1 MLKFLIA
8 MVVTILNFGCSNLT
22 QKKEQPRSPSSNS
35 SPPVSHLTAAEL
47 AKFSSLAQSQD
58 SKRLHLLFSH
68 LRKAQILV
76 STFDQRLEK
85 AQKSTQVDALL
96 RSNLYC
102 KIVEVRTI
110 NEEIEEKLLATA
122 KGAYQNGHETT
133 AWFYDQLV
141 AFAHE
146 GIAHQVAMI
155 QSLRVLNNQA
165 SDLCGT
171 PNCILSDIKQLKGFS
186 IPPLDNTAFADFV
199 KANKSLIAIQSD
211 SNKSDL
217 EPGSC
222 FEDTK
227 RFPNQS
233 QTYDWKN
240 RNWVGSTLPDGHFI
254 FTYDDGPHKVFSQ
267 EIGDAWIN
275 AGLVKPTF
283 FWLSKNIEIYPD
295 VVKKINA
302 QGYIIGS
309 HSDRHADLGNLT
321 KAQSPGDFNK
331 VNKHIFADE
340 LINLDPEDFEKWKN
354 QVLDREIV
362 RAVKQLSLAIEKPV
376 RYFRL
381 PYGSGTKQSKI
392 GDLFQRIDVDHFFWR
407 VDSLDWQ
414 DKNPETIRDR
424 VLTQM
429 SSVKSGI
436 VLFHD
441 VHLQSLEATKLL
453 IQAIR
458 DSKKWK
464 AVPLKALPGLKE
476 GIQ

>member
-1 MLKFLIA
+1 
-8 MVVTILNFGCSNLT
+8 
-22 QKKEQPRSPSSNS
+22 
-35 SPPVSHLTAAEL
+35 
-47 AKFSSLAQSQD
+47 
-58 SKRLHLLFSH
+58 
-68 LRKAQILV
+68 
-76 STFDQRLEK
+76 
-85 AQKSTQVDALL
+85 
-96 RSNLYC
+96 LY
-102 KIVEVRTI
+102 
-110 NEEIEEKLLATA
+110 
-122 KGAYQNGHETT
+122 
-133 AWFYDQLV
+133 
-141 AFAHE
+141 
-146 GIAHQVAMI
+146 
-155 QSLRVLNNQA
+155 
-165 SDLCGT
+165 
-171 PNCILSDIKQLKGFS
+171 
-186 IPPLDNTAFADFV
+186 
-199 KANKSLIAIQSD
+199 
-211 SNKSDL
+211 
-217 EPGSC
+217 
-222 FEDTK
+222 
-227 RFPNQS
+227 QS

-392 GDLFQRIDVDHFFWR
+392 G
-407 VDSLDWQ
+407 SC
-414 DKNPETIRDR
+414 
-424 VLTQM
+424 
-429 SSVKSGI
+429 
-436 VLFHD
+436 
-441 VHLQSLEATKLL
+441 
-453 IQAIR
+453 
-458 DSKKWK
+458 
-464 AVPLKALPGLKE
+464 
-476 GIQ
+476 